1 MDTTDFSAEQLID
14 DNDGTGR
21 ILNVEIA
28 SASRGYIVTG
38 EGFVSTSLDQF
49 NPVTG
54 QIEALGIAG
63 LSDVDIRDLAI
74 GPNGNLWVA
83 VADPVSPRVVIIN
96 PVDNSIV
103 SDGIPTTQN
112 PTSLAFTQ

>member
-1 MDTTDFSAEQLID
+1 MID
-14 DNDGTGR
+14 DNVSTGR
-21 ILNVEIA
+21 IINVEIT
-28 SASRGYIVTG
+28 SASRGYIVSSASFT
-38 EGFVSTSLDQF
+38 STSLDQF

-74 GPNGNLWVA
+74 GPQGNLWVA

-96 PVDNSIV
+96 PADNSIV

-112 PTSLAFTQ
+112 PTSLAFTE